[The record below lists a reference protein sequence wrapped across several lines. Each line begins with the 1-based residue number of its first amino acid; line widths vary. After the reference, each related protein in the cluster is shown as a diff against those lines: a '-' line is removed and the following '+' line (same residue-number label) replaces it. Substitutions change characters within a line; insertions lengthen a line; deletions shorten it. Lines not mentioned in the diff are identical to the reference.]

1 MSKMFPLIV
10 EGAVTRRRGKV
21 LVGPVDLRLEARG
34 VTVVIGPNGAGKT
47 SLLRMLHG
55 IARLNEGRVQWA
67 CDEAEARE
75 RQAFVFQTPVMLR
88 RSVRENL
95 TYPLRISGVG
105 RKAAEITAEGMA
117 DKIGLSEALGR
128 SALAL
133 SGGERQKL
141 ALGRALIRQPE
152 VLFLDEPCAALDGRA
167 MREVEAILL
176 AAAEGGTRLIMST
189 HNMGQARRLA
199 SEVVFLLGGRIHE
212 RGTAETFFD
221 NPETTQARA
230 FLRGDIV
237 E

>member
-1 MSKMFPLIV
+1 MSEMFPLIV

-21 LVGPVDLRLEARG
+21 LVGPVDLRLEAEG

-47 SLLRMLHG
+47 SLLRLLHG
-55 IARLNEGRVQWA
+55 IARLNEGTVRWA
-67 CDEAEARE
+67 CEDAEARE

-95 TYPLRISGVG
+95 TYPLRITGVG
-105 RKAAEITAEGMA
+105 RRAAEKRAEAMA
-117 DKIGLSEALGR
+117 EKVGLTEALGR

-141 ALGRALIRQPE
+141 ALGRALIREPE

-167 MREVEAILL
+167 TREVEAILK
-176 AAAEGGTRLIMST
+176 AAVADGTRLVMST

-212 RGTAETFFD
+212 RGPVETFFD
-221 NPETTQARA
+221 KPETAQAAA

>member
-1 MSKMFPLIV
+1 MFPLIV

-105 RKAAEITAEGMA
+105 RKAAEVAAEGMA
-117 DKIGLSEALGR
+117 DKIGLSGALGR

-141 ALGRALIRQPE
+141 ALGRALIREPE

-212 RGTAETFFD
+212 RGAAETFFD
-221 NPETTQARA
+221 NPETPQARA